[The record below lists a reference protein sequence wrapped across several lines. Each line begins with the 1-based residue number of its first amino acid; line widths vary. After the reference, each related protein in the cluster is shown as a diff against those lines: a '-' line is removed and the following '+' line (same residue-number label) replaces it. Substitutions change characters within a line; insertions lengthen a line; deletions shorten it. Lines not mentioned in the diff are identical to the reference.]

1 MLRVAVILATLVAVP
16 AGASHALTLVLP
28 DTSRPLADQVSAADN
43 YVLPTGPFA
52 DGVLPGEMLEG
63 AVARKSWQVISQGLT
78 SLQLFSPLRE
88 QLQADGYEVL
98 FECGGAECG
107 GFDFRFAAEVL
118 PAPDMH
124 VDLTDFRFLSASK
137 GADDH
142 LSLLVSRSDT
152 AGFVQMIRVTP
163 SSTDPANGTAI
174 SVETT
179 TQVAPTVP
187 TGPMADSLAQLGR
200 AVLHDLTFETGS
212 AALGAGPFGS
222 LQALADF
229 LLKDPER
236 RVALVG
242 HTDAVGALDKN
253 MALSKR
259 RAAAVLER
267 LVAAH
272 GVPRAQLEAEGMGYL
287 SPIAPN
293 QTNEG
298 REANRRVEVILLN
311 TE

>member
-1 MLRVAVILATLVAVP
+1 M
-16 AGASHALTLVLP
+16 
-28 DTSRPLADQVSAADN
+28 ADHVSAADN

-52 DGVLPGEMLEG
+52 NGELPGEMLEG
-63 AVARKSWQVISQGLT
+63 AVTRKTWQVVSQGLT

-88 QLQADGYEVL
+88 QLQADGYTLL
-98 FECGGAECG
+98 FECGGTECG
-107 GFDFRFAAEVL
+107 GFDFRFSAEVL

-137 GADDH
+137 GGDDH
-142 LSLLVSRSDT
+142 LSLLVSRSDN

-163 SSTDPANGTAI
+163 AVAKTELDSPVV
-174 SVETT
+174 VETVAQT
-179 TQVAPTVP
+179 VLNAPAGPLTETLTQF
-187 TGPMADSLAQLGR
+187 GR

-212 AALGAGPFGS
+212 AALGAGPFGT
-222 LQALADF
+222 LDALAGY
-229 LLKDPER
+229 LLADPAR

-253 MALSKR
+253 VALSKR

-267 LVAAH
+267 LVSAH
-272 GVPRAQLEAEGMGYL
+272 DVPRSQLEAEGMGYL

-293 QTNEG
+293 QTREG